1 MKLSNILLSC
11 VLIISISYYGC
22 SKEPVS
28 AHKGMV
34 VSADTLATMAGVEIL
49 KQGGNA
55 VDAAIAVGF
64 ALAVVYPNA
73 GNIGGGGFMI
83 IHDKNGKVD
92 ALDYREK
99 APLKASRDMYLDP
112 QTGEVIEKASTLGW
126 LACGVPGTVH
136 GMWTAHQRYGSLEW
150 KDLLKPAI
158 HLAEDGYKLSQKK
171 TAHLSHYK
179 ERFSL
184 FPASRKIFLKN
195 GKEPYQP
202 GDLFIQKDLAQSLKR
217 ISEKGPAGFY
227 EGKTALLI
235 EEAFQK
241 NGGLIT
247 RKDLSAYSSI
257 WRKPL
262 VFNYQGYKIYSMP
275 PPSSGGVVM
284 AEILNS
290 LEVVDI
296 TRFPVNSEPYVRR
309 WVEIE
314 RYAYRDRADLMG
326 DTDFIE
332 FPLSLLISKKYARH
346 LVKAIDFSIAGKSDN
361 LKSFEQLRK
370 ESEETTHFSVVDRWG
385 NAVSNTYT
393 LNGSFG
399 SCAVVEGTGFLM
411 NNEMDD
417 FSIKPGYPNKFGLV
431 GNKANAI
438 EPGKRML
445 SSMTPTIIT
454 KNGLLFMVVG
464 SPGGSTIITTVAQV
478 ISHVIDHKMMIEDA
492 VEAPRFHHQWLPD
505 LIYFEKSFNNENIEL
520 LQKNGYHIKIRN
532 KIGDVQA
539 ILVDERGSLAG
550 WSDKRGS
557 GMAAGLK

>member
-1 MKLSNILLSC
+1 
-11 VLIISISYYGC
+11 
-22 SKEPVS
+22 
-28 AHKGMV
+28 MV
-34 VSADTLATMAGVEIL
+34 VSADTLATRAGIEVL

-83 IHDKNGKVD
+83 IRDKNGKAE

-99 APLKASRDMYLDP
+99 APLKASRDMYLDA

-126 LACGVPGTVH
+126 LASGVPGTVQ
-136 GMWTAHQRYGSLEW
+136 GMWNAHQRYGSLKW
-150 KDLLKPAI
+150 KELLKPAI
-158 HLAEDGYKLSQKK
+158 RLAEKGYKLSQKK
-171 TAHLSHYK
+171 AALLSRYK

-184 FPASRKIFLKN
+184 FPASKKIFLKN
-195 GKEPYQP
+195 GNEAYQA
-202 GDLFIQKDLAQSLKR
+202 GDLFVQKDLAQSLNR

-227 EGKTALLI
+227 KGKTASLI
-235 EEAFQK
+235 EAAFQK

-247 RKDLSAYSSI
+247 RNDLNEYSSV

-262 VFNYQGYKIYSMP
+262 VFNYRGYEIYSMP

-284 AEILNS
+284 SEILNS
-290 LEVVDI
+290 LEIIDI
-296 TRFPVNSEPYVRR
+296 SRFSVNSEPYVRR

-314 RYAYRDRADLMG
+314 RYAYRDRAELMG
-326 DTDFIE
+326 DTDFID
-332 FPLSLLISKKYARH
+332 FPLPLLISKKYARR
-346 LVKAIDFSIAGKSDN
+346 LVKSIDFSTAGKSDS
-361 LKSFEQLRK
+361 LKSFGQLRR
-370 ESEETTHFSVVDRWG
+370 ESEETTHFSVVDQWG

-399 SCAVVEGTGFLM
+399 SCAVVEGTGILM

-438 EPGKRML
+438 EAGKRML

-478 ISHVIDHKMMIEDA
+478 VSHVIDHKMSIADA
-492 VEAPRFHHQWLPD
+492 VQMPRFHHQWLPD
-505 LIYFEKSFNNENIEL
+505 LIYFEKNFSNENIEL
-520 LQKNGYHIKIRN
+520 LEKNGYHIKIRN

-539 ILVDERGSLAG
+539 ILIDEGGSLRG

-557 GMAAGLK
+557 GMAGGLK